1 LWPSFVSEGSAAILA
16 GCWFYYPFLFSR
28 LQNCLDCFQ
37 RYFSLVFYQLVVHVA
52 FFLGEFPRLGLKISL
67 MHLLTVQDASILL
80 LSLVPLNLLF
90 SINSLALLGLPLNH
104 RLILLI
110 TQLFISYLLLIEVN
124 FSFTMMPFMILALK
138 LESYGEF

>member
-1 LWPSFVSEGSAAILA
+1 
-16 GCWFYYPFLFSR
+16 
-28 LQNCLDCFQ
+28 
-37 RYFSLVFYQLVVHVA
+37 
-52 FFLGEFPRLGLKISL
+52 
-67 MHLLTVQDASILL
+67 MHLLSVQDASILL

-90 SINSLALLGLPLNH
+90 SINSLALLGVPMNH

-124 FSFTMMPFMILALK
+124 VSFTMMPFMILALE